1 LTSSSIKD
9 NLSAAKKQD
18 INELIIQSISDMKG
32 QKVLQLDMRSLEDA
46 PADYFIICE
55 GTSST
60 QLRAIRDNIRE
71 QVKSELD
78 TVPFGTEGMDSTGWV
93 LVDYINTV
101 VHIFHPETRQFYDL
115 EELWNDAKMITYTD
129 N

>member
-1 LTSSSIKD
+1 MTSSSIKD

-101 VHIFHPETRQFYDL
+101 VHIFHPETRLFYDL

>member
-1 LTSSSIKD
+1 MTSSSTKD
-9 NLSAAKKQD
+9 NLSTAEKQD
-18 INELIIQSISDMKG
+18 INELIIQSISEMKG
-32 QKVLQLDMRSLEDA
+32 LKVLQLDMRSLEES
-46 PADYFIICE
+46 PADFFIICE

-71 QVKSELD
+71 QVKLELETIPYGSEGL
-78 TVPFGTEGMDSTGWV
+78 DSTGWV

-101 VHIFHPETRQFYDL
+101 VHIFHPETRLFYDL
-115 EELWNDAKMITYTD
+115 EELWNDAEMTMFPD

>member
-1 LTSSSIKD
+1 MTSSSIKD
-9 NLSAAKKQD
+9 NLSAAEKQD

-32 QKVLQLDMRSLEDA
+32 QKVLQLDMRLLDDA

-55 GTSST
+55 GTSTT

-71 QVKSELD
+71 QVKLVLD
-78 TVPFGTEGMDSTGWV
+78 TIPFGTEGMDSTGWV

-101 VHIFHPETRQFYDL
+101 VHIFHPETRLFYDL
-115 EELWNDAKMITYTD
+115 EELWNDAKMITYPD